1 MSAVQT
7 DAASSSAAALRPR
20 DAALRERARRVI
32 PGGMFGH
39 MNAASLPASY
49 PQFFESAR

>member
-1 MSAVQT
+1 MSALP
-7 DAASSSAAALRPR
+7 ASEAPRTARPR